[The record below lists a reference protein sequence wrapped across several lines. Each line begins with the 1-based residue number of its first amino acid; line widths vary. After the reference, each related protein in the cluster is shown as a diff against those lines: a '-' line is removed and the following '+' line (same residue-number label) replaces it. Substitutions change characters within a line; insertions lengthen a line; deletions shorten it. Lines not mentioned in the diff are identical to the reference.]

1 MADTSNLDPLLD
13 FSGQV
18 VLITGAAQGF
28 GKLLA
33 EELAARGAKLALGD
47 IQQDAVEAVAAALEA
62 SGAEML
68 ARRCDVSKNADCM
81 ALVDAAIESWGRLD
95 VAVNNAGIA
104 GDMKHVTDFT
114 ESDMDLQFGVNAK
127 GVFFGMQHQIPHM
140 QTQGGGLILNVS
152 SMAGLG
158 AAPKSATYAAAKH
171 AVIGLTKTAAFE
183 YARDNIRVNAICPFF
198 TRTEMVENAAKS
210 GGIEDVDAFLG
221 RGTPMRRIGRPEEIV
236 NVMLMMIS
244 PGNTFMS
251 GQAIA
256 VDGGS
261 SAI

>member
-1 MADTSNLDPLLD
+1 MTDAFTPDPLLD
-13 FSGQV
+13 FGGQV

-33 EELAARGAKLALGD
+33 RELAARGARLALGD
-47 IQQDAVEAVAAALEA
+47 IRGEGVAAVADELSAA
-62 SGAEML
+62 GAD
-68 ARRCDVSKNADCM
+68 AIAIACDVSRMTDCK
-81 ALVDAAIESWGRLD
+81 ALVDAAIEKWDRLD
-95 VAVNNAGIA
+95 VAVNNAGVA
-104 GDMKHVTDFT
+104 GELKHITDFT
-114 ESDMDLQFGVNAK
+114 EADMDRQFAVNTK
-127 GVFFGMQHQIPHM
+127 GVLFGMQHQIPEM
-140 QTQGGGLILNVS
+140 RARGGGVILNVS
-152 SMAGLG
+152 SMAGLN
-158 AAPKSATYAAAKH
+158 ASPRAATYAAAKH

-183 YARDNIRVNAICPFF
+183 YAAENIRVNAICPYYAL
-198 TRTEMVENAAKS
+198 TALLVDAARS
-210 GGIEDVDAFLG
+210 GGVDDPDAFFG

-244 PGNTFMS
+244 PGNTFMN